1 MRLPPSTSQPPPTPN
16 EDADPEAETE
26 EFTTVDLREAFLV
39 RRARDTIVPSSKNS
53 SSRLGGGMWSFG
65 GPSTQEKMGG
75 SAAGWGP
82 KGLADGIGIDARR
95 YVEGLLSLN
104 R

>member
-1 MRLPPSTSQPPPTPN
+1 MRLPPSTSQPPPTLN
-16 EDADPEAETE
+16 NDADPEAETE
-26 EFTTVDLREAFLV
+26 EFITVDLREAFLV